1 MQFDKFRLCSPA
13 GHRRRSAGF
22 TIIELMIV
30 VAIIGLLAG
39 IGIPSYREQV
49 NKGKRAEGKAAL
61 LAAASRLERFYT
73 QNNCYPS
80 TGTSCGN
87 ATTSALALTAAGINN
102 FSGEDST
109 KAYYNISVTQNA
121 QTFTVTA
128 APRLPFADA
137 KCGNLTI
144 SNAGRKWTQS
154 NGSTDDATV
163 KEGCW

>member
-1 MQFDKFRLCSPA
+1 MQFNKFRIASPV
-13 GHRRRSAGF
+13 GSRRRSAGF

-39 IGIPSYREQV
+39 IAVPSYREQV

-61 LAAASRLERFYT
+61 LAAASRFERFYS

-80 TGTSCGN
+80 AGTNCGN
-87 ATTSALALTAAGINN
+87 ATSSALALTAAGVNSY
-102 FSGEDST
+102 SGDDAN
-109 KAYYNISVTQNA
+109 KAYYAISVTQNA
-121 QTFTVTA
+121 QTFTITA
-128 APRLPFADA
+128 TPRSPFVDT
-137 KCGNLTI
+137 KCGNLTL

-154 NGSTDDATV
+154 NGSTDDTVV